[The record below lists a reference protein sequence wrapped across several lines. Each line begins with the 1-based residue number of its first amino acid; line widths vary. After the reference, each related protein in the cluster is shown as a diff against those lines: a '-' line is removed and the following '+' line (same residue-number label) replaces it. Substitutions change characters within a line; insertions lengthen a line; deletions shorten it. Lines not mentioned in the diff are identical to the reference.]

1 MSKLP
6 TFNHCPEDGTV
17 TVTHHNYAI
26 RDYAEIRSGQLT
38 ALLAVL
44 GACSLEGGD
53 LDVVTAQGLAEE
65 LAREV
70 SGLVELFTRSN
81 NCLEACHE

>member
-1 MSKLP
+1 MAKLP
-6 TFNHCPEDGTV
+6 TFDHNPPEGTV

-38 ALLAVL
+38 ALL
-44 GACSLEGGD
+44 SLIHRSKLNED
-53 LDVVTAQGLAEE
+53 DMDMVIVHGLAED

-70 SGLVELFTRSN
+70 SGLVELFTRTD
-81 NCLEACHE
+81 CLEASCA